1 MEAIYFKLMKA
12 SCLVL
17 ACAISCCAISIG
29 DPAPSLTL
37 PTLAGDTFSL
47 ARHRGEVVVLY
58 TFGCT

>member
-1 MEAIYFKLMKA
+1 MEAIYFSPMKA

-17 ACAISCCAISIG
+17 AWALSCCAISIG

-37 PTLAGDTFSL
+37 PTLDGGTFNL
-47 ARHRGEVVVLY
+47 ANHRGEVVVLY